1 MEEYNF
7 AWLKA
12 FVQRVYSPNSV
23 TTYMT
28 SMNKLK
34 GLIDKNDVFYVFN
47 NPDILLEFIKTF
59 SADNSAI
66 IKHLHG
72 VANKLIAHNNL
83 TKTQV
88 ESFKAATTNKYTKE
102 FDVESEV
109 DVGDGY
115 AFVDDVIDINTLPGD
130 GVQFSSKNDQSMNA

>member
-34 GLIDKNDVFYVFN
+34 GLIDKNDLFYV
-47 NPDILLEFIKTF
+47 LTT
-59 SADNSAI
+59 
-66 IKHLHG
+66 
-72 VANKLIAHNNL
+72 LI
-83 TKTQV
+83 
-88 ESFKAATTNKYTKE
+88 SY
-102 FDVESEV
+102 
-109 DVGDGY
+109 
-115 AFVDDVIDINTLPGD
+115 
-130 GVQFSSKNDQSMNA
+130 